1 MSEFELNED
10 RDEFEVLED
19 FVYNGGNNNNTNN
32 NSKRIVKEVNEAPI
46 LKKNTKRRG
55 AEAMYTPIVTF
66 ETKSELDNY
75 LKESKDWGYSYTNK
89 GLYGKKAHYVEWLS
103 FISFIHFKIND
114 WRLSSCSCV
123 HILRRIT
130 FVLN

>member
-55 AEAMYTPIVTF
+55 AEAMYTPIVKF

-75 LKESKDWGYSYTNK
+75 LIREQ
-89 GLYGKKAHYVEWLS
+89 
-103 FISFIHFKIND
+103 
-114 WRLSSCSCV
+114 RLG
-123 HILRRIT
+123 I
-130 FVLN
+130 